1 MKDFKVIDLHKTYG
15 IKTLLNGVSFHIRE
29 GEHIGLIGQNG
40 TGKSS
45 LMSIL
50 SREDVADSGE
60 IECAN
65 DFRIGYLKQNPF
77 LSEQDTVFE
86 AVYNGDAP
94 LLQVVKQYEQ
104 AVLTLEQDPENPV
117 YQKQY
122 THAEQHM
129 TQTNAWQYEVQIKT
143 ILTKLGILDLT
154 QKISTLSG
162 GQRKRVGLAQVL
174 IEEPDLLLLDEPTNH
189 LDYESIEWLEQY
201 LAQYKG
207 ALILVTHDRYFLERA
222 VTKMFELINGK
233 IEVYEGNY
241 ETYLEQKSQRQAIQ
255 ERMHAKMEKLYTS
268 ELAWMRQG
276 AQARTTKQQARI
288 HRFKEIEEQVKNK
301 VETQTMSL
309 NVEGSRLGKRVFEC
323 EQVTLTVGEHT
334 VVEDFTYI
342 VQTHDRLGIVGE
354 NGVGKTSLLHAFAQN
369 LPFTSGLFKVGET
382 VKIAYYKQL
391 SDDLPED
398 KRVVTY
404 MQEVAEEV
412 EVGQGQKMSVTELLE
427 TFLFPRH
434 MHGAL
439 IGTLSGGEKRRL
451 YLLQLLIQKPNV
463 LLLDEPTNDL
473 DIATLQVLED
483 YLDTF
488 SGVVIVVSHDR
499 YFLDRTT
506 DKLIVLNGN
515 GQYDTFIGSM
525 TDYLEKKKIENV
537 HEKREKARS
546 LVEQEQKTVKKR
558 MTYQE
563 KKDWETIEDDITH
576 LEQEIAKIQE
586 EMVQQASAFDI
597 LQSLQLELEEKEALL
612 LDKMERW
619 EYLSTFYDA

>member
-104 AVLTLEQDPENPV
+104 AVLALEQDPENPV

-122 THAEQHM
+122 THAEQQM
-129 TQTNAWQYEVQIKT
+129 TQTNAWQYDVQIKT

-488 SGVVIVVSHDR
+488 SGAVIVVSHDR

-537 HEKREKARS
+537 HEKRERAIS
-546 LVEQEQKTVKKR
+546 FVEQEQKTVKKR

>member
-86 AVYNGDAP
+86 AVYNGDTP

-104 AVLTLEQDPENPV
+104 AVLALEQDPENPV

-404 MQEVAEEV
+404 MQEIAEEV

-439 IGTLSGGEKRRL
+439 IETLSGGEKRRL
-451 YLLQLLIQKPNV
+451 YLLQLFIQKPNV

-488 SGVVIVVSHDR
+488 SGAVIVVSHDR

-537 HEKREKARS
+537 HEKRERAIS

-586 EMVQQASAFDI
+586 EMVQQSSAFDI

-619 EYLSTFYDA
+619 EYLSTFYDG